1 LTSIADAIAQA
12 KSQANSVPAA
22 VVENVAAPSIVPG
35 RRLTMA
41 DLGAQSVTV
50 DNWLQVTEHGIQ
62 VAKSADLLDSIDVE
76 IDMNEIVLC
85 YMVRYGKK
93 PPNYRKS
100 YDGVTT
106 VGSSKPWEV
115 TIREAQTFDPE
126 CRGQYS
132 AAEIPMTLT
141 GDLNLPKEKKVIE
154 AGTRT
159 GYTTS
164 VTAFAEFQRFY
175 NEVERA
181 DLMGQKVLVK
191 VGFKKKT
198 GNGNNWGVITYTL
211 VGPAETN

>member
-22 VVENVAAPSIVPG
+22 VIENTLPAATPG
-35 RRLTMA
+35 RRLTMS
-41 DLGAQSVTV
+41 DLGSQSVTV
-50 DNWLQVTEHGIQ
+50 DNWLQVNEHGIQ
-62 VAKSADLLDSIDVE
+62 IAKSADLLESIDVE
-76 IDMNEIVLC
+76 IDMNELVLC

-115 TIREAQTFDPE
+115 TMREAQSFDPE

-141 GDLNLPKEKKVIE
+141 QDVKLPKEGKVIE

-181 DLMGQKVLVK
+181 DLLGQKVLAK

-198 GNGNNWGVITYTL
+198 GNGNNWGVVTYTL
-211 VGPAETN
+211 VGPADTN

>member
-1 LTSIADAIAQA
+1 MTSIADAIAQA
-12 KSQANSVPAA
+12 KSQAANTPTTVIE
-22 VVENVAAPSIVPG
+22 VNNAPSIVPG
-35 RRLTMA
+35 RKLTMA

-62 VAKSADLLDSIDVE
+62 IAKSVDLLDSIDVE
-76 IDMNEIVLC
+76 IDMNEVVLC

-106 VGSSKPWEV
+106 VGSNKPWEV
-115 TIREAQTFDPE
+115 SIREAQSFDPE

-132 AAEIPMTLT
+132 AAEVPMTLT
-141 GDLNLPKEKKVIE
+141 ADVNLPKEKKVIA

-175 NEVERA
+175 NEVEKA
-181 DLMGQKVLVK
+181 DLMGQKVLVT

-198 GNGNNWGVITYTL
+198 GNGNSWGVVTYTL
-211 VGPAETN
+211 VGPVESE